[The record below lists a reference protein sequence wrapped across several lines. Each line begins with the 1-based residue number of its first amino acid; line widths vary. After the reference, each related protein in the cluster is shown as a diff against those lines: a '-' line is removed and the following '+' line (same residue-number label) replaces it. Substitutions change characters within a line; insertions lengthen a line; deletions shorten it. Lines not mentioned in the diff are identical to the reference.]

1 MIKTI
6 EVEGHE
12 VIVDTVILKNLI
24 KALKKNK
31 TTLRKYLKSVASE
44 RDSFKDT
51 CGMLSCLLTDEDDV
65 VLSAFTWDDIAFWW
79 QVHGD
84 YVKFRDGKL

>member
-6 EVEGHE
+6 EVDGHK
-12 VIVDTVILKNLI
+12 VTVDTVILKNLL

-31 TTLRKYLKSVASE
+31 TALRKYLKSVESE
-44 RDSFKDT
+44 QDSFKDT
-51 CGMLSCLLTDEDDV
+51 CLMLSGLLTCKDDV
-65 VLSAFTWDDIAFWW
+65 VLGAFIFENIPLWW

-84 YVKFRDGKL
+84 YVKFRDGK

>member
-6 EVEGHE
+6 EVDGHK

-31 TTLRKYLKSVASE
+31 TTLRKYLKSVESQQ
-44 RDSFKDT
+44 DSFEDI
-51 CGMLSCLLTDEDDV
+51 CGMLSYVLTDATDPV
-65 VLSAFTWDDIAFWW
+65 SGAFCFDDIAFWW

-84 YVKFRDGKL
+84 YVKFRDGRL

>member
-6 EVEGHE
+6 EVDGHK

-31 TTLRKYLKSVASE
+31 TTLRKYLKSVKREHGSSWC
-44 RDSFKDT
+44 RS
-51 CGMLSCLLTDEDDV
+51 GMLSCLLTDEDDV
-65 VLSAFTWDDIAFWW
+65 VLSAFTWDDIALWW